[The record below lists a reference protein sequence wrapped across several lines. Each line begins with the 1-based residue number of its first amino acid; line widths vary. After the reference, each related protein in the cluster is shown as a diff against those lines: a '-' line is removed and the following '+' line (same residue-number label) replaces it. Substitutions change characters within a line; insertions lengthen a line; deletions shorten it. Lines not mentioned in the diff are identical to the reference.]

1 MKKYLL
7 LVGIAT
13 LISCGTESK
22 KQTALEDSLA
32 GANVTIKNEL
42 KEKEA
47 LLSNREDAVTE
58 FINSFNEIQ
67 ENLDEIKVKEKI
79 ISATSKGTEF
89 KKVNKDQI
97 ISDIKTIY
105 ELLGKNKQR
114 VARLNKK
121 LKDSN
126 MKISEI
132 ELAVTNLTNQLNEKE
147 SEIAELKTKLED
159 LNLNLTDLKVKYDDE
174 KQESELKTE
183 KLNTAFYLV
192 GNKKELAKKGV
203 ITKEGGFIGLG
214 KVSELSD
221 NLNESYF
228 TKIDITQMKEVAVE
242 GDIIALIT
250 THPVGSYK
258 IIQGGGSHDKLEIL
272 DAEKFWSISKYLIVK
287 TKDHNS
293 K

>member
-1 MKKYLL
+1 MKKYLI
-7 LVGIAT
+7 LVGIST
-13 LISCGTESK
+13 LIACGTESK

-32 GANVTIKNEL
+32 GANVNIKNEL

-67 ENLDEIKVKEKI
+67 ENLDEIKIKEKI
-79 ISATSKGTEF
+79 ISASSKGTEF

-97 ISDIKTIY
+97 INDIKTIY
-105 ELLGKNKQR
+105 ALLGKNKQK
-114 VARLNKK
+114 VANLNKK

-126 MKISEI
+126 IKISEI

-159 LNLNLTDLKVKYDDE
+159 MNINLSDMKVKFDEE
-174 KQESELKTE
+174 KQESDMKTE
-183 KLNTAFYLV
+183 KLNTAYYLV
-192 GNKKELAKKGV
+192 GTKKELTKKGV
-203 ITKEGGFIGLG
+203 VTKEGGFIGLG
-214 KVSELSD
+214 KVSEISD
-221 NLNESYF
+221 NLNEGYF

-242 GDIIALIT
+242 GDIITLIT

-258 IIQGGGSHDKLEIL
+258 IVQGTGSHDKLEIL
-272 DAEKFWSISKYLIVK
+272 DPEKFWSVSKYLIVK
-287 TKDHNS
+287 TKD
-293 K
+293 